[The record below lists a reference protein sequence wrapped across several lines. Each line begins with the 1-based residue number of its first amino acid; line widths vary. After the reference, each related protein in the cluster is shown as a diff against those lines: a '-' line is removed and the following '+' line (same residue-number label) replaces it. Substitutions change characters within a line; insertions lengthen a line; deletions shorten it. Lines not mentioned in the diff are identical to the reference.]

1 MSMTLCKHFLVPC
14 HLLHHTCI
22 HTTHSED
29 RIRNGAKK
37 LEKHKE
43 GATQG
48 RLDTFFKS
56 VPSPATAA
64 KRKVLTIDIK
74 ENLGIV

>member
-1 MSMTLCKHFLVPC
+1 M
-14 HLLHHTCI
+14 CI
-22 HTTHSED
+22 HTTYSED

-37 LEKHKE
+37 LEKQKE

-64 KRKVLTIDIK
+64 KRKVFTIDIK
-74 ENLGIV
+74 GRTKG